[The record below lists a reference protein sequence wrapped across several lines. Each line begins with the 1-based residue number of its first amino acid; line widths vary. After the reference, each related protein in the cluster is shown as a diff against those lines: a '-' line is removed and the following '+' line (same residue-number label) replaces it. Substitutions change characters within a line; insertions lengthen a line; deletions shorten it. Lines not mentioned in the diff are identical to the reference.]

1 MNWKQQEY
9 FNGSSVA
16 EYKHSISQHTAT
28 TQWCIVNHCVVNVCK
43 IQYVFRNKNNDKV
56 NVWTFSKRDY
66 YHLDNKWCCCY
77 EIKCSQNRMELS
89 AKQKYKNKTSKQQNN
104 RQTCYTHTHT
114 HVNGEMNFRWT
125 MKKVFWYCKSA
136 TKWQRMSAI
145 ATIRIKVSTYI
156 QRNYNNN
163 L

>member
-114 HVNGEMNFRWT
+114 CEWWNEFSLNNEESILVLRVCDKMATNVCHRNDTDQSVNI
-125 MKKVFWYCKSA
+125 YS
-136 TKWQRMSAI
+136 TKLQ
-145 ATIRIKVSTYI
+145 
-156 QRNYNNN
+156 
-163 L
+163 